1 MLVAKVV
8 CVADAAAIIA
18 LILNNY
24 QIAAVGLIVLSA
36 VPLYRLV
43 EKSGRTTILRALK
56 YRSTNR
62 QATPEDTLFEIA
74 SSVLP
79 TEDPQVIYRSRSQT

>member
-43 EKSGRTTILRALK
+43 AWRAEH
-56 YRSTNR
+56 YAINR
-62 QATPEDTLFEIA
+62 ADRRRAERA
-74 SSVLP
+74 A
-79 TEDPQVIYRSRSQT
+79 RSRDRASIPGD